1 MPINRKTETQR
12 RNNGL
17 GLKQRDVMLLNE
29 NEDVMKRFY
38 GVLTNGCAPSLLDCT
53 SKEKNKGKITEQP
66 FIFIGLKQTDDEKTR
81 DVIAEIRRYKFK
93 YYPVYEKR
101 NDDYIPYFY
110 VLGGSNEDLT
120 AFAKQIAE
128 QFGAELADDKAVD
141 WHYVNPP
148 PQCYSE
154 RHVRSLK
161 GEVFLLR

>member
-1 MPINRKTETQR
+1 MDKESFREIHRKAI
-12 RNNGL
+12 
-17 GLKQRDVMLLNE
+17 NE

-53 SKEKNKGKITEQP
+53 SKEKNKGKITEQA

-81 DVIAEIRRYKFK
+81 DVIAEIRRYKFQ

-110 VLGGSNEDLT
+110 VLGRSNEDLT